1 VALNEPGIGYYGT
14 PVTSASSTNFEIE
27 VRKIQGQLNI
37 AKGKAMLARTGP
49 SNLEDSMKAPV
60 HVVSHPLVQHKL
72 TRLRQSETTPSE
84 FRVLMRD
91 VGMLL
96 LYEATRD
103 LPMRDVQIRT
113 PLGEFAAPALENLNI
128 CLAPVIRAG
137 LGMVESMIDLMPFA
151 KVAHVGLYRD
161 PKTLEAIEYYF
172 KAPADFSACTVFIVD
187 PMLATGHSAVAAI
200 ERIKERTATGI
211 RLISLL
217 AAPEGV
223 ALVQAEH
230 PDVPIY
236 TASVDTKLD
245 AHAYIVPG
253 LGDAGDRLYG
263 TG

>member
-1 VALNEPGIGYYGT
+1 MT
-14 PVTSASSTNFEIE
+14 T
-27 VRKIQGQLNI
+27 
-37 AKGKAMLARTGP
+37 
-49 SNLEDSMKAPV
+49 SNLEDYMNASV

-72 TRLRQSETTPSE
+72 TRLRQSKTMPCE

-103 LPMRDVQIRT
+103 LPLRNVQITT
-113 PLGEFAAPALENLNI
+113 PLCEFSAPTLEGLDI
-128 CLAPVIRAG
+128 CLAPVLRAG
-137 LGMVESMIDLMPFA
+137 LGMIESMLTLLPFA

-172 KAPADFSACTVFIVD
+172 KAPADFSSCDVFVID
-187 PMLATGHSAVAAI
+187 PMLATGHSAAAAI
-200 ERIKERTATGI
+200 TRIRKCDVKRIK
-211 RLISLL
+211 LISLL

-230 PDVPIY
+230 PGVPIV
-236 TASVDTKLD
+236 TASIDSKLD
-245 AHAYIVPG
+245 DHAYIVPG

>member
-1 VALNEPGIGYYGT
+1 
-14 PVTSASSTNFEIE
+14 
-27 VRKIQGQLNI
+27 
-37 AKGKAMLARTGP
+37 MMM
-49 SNLEDSMKAPV
+49 SNLEESMSASI

-72 TRLRQSETTPSE
+72 TRLRQSETMPSE

-103 LPMRDVQIRT
+103 LPLRNVQIQT
-113 PLGEFAAPALENLNI
+113 PLGHFAAPTLDNLDI
-128 CLAPVIRAG
+128 CLAPVLRAG
-137 LGMVESMIDLMPFA
+137 LGMVESMLDLMPFA

-172 KAPADFSACTVFIVD
+172 KAPPDLSDCSVFIVD
-187 PMLATGHSAVAAI
+187 PMLATGNSAIAAI
-200 ERIKERTATGI
+200 ECIKKRAVKQI

-223 ALVQAEH
+223 AAVKAEH
-230 PDVPIY
+230 PDVPVY
-236 TASVDTKLD
+236 MASIDTKLD

>member
-1 VALNEPGIGYYGT
+1 MN
-14 PVTSASSTNFEIE
+14 AS
-27 VRKIQGQLNI
+27 
-37 AKGKAMLARTGP
+37 
-49 SNLEDSMKAPV
+49 V

-72 TRLRQSETTPSE
+72 TRLRQSETMPSE
-84 FRVLMRD
+84 FRVHMRD

-103 LPMRDVQIRT
+103 LPLCDVQIQT
-113 PLGEFAAPALENLNI
+113 PLGQFAAPTLDNLDI
-128 CLAPVIRAG
+128 CLAPVLRAG
-137 LGMVESMIDLMPFA
+137 LGMVESMLDLIPFA

-172 KAPADFSACTVFIVD
+172 KAPADFSACSVFIVD
-187 PMLATGHSAVAAI
+187 PMLATGNSAVATI
-200 ERIKERTATGI
+200 ERIKKCAVKRIT
-211 RLISLL
+211 LISLL

-223 ALVQAEH
+223 ASVQAEH

-253 LGDAGDRLYG
+253 LGDAGDRLYD

>member
-1 VALNEPGIGYYGT
+1 M
-14 PVTSASSTNFEIE
+14 SASI
-27 VRKIQGQLNI
+27 
-37 AKGKAMLARTGP
+37 
-49 SNLEDSMKAPV
+49 

-72 TRLRQSETTPSE
+72 TRLRQSETMPSE

-103 LPMRDVQIRT
+103 LPLRDVQIQT
-113 PLGEFAAPALENLNI
+113 PLGQFAAPTLDNLNI
-128 CLAPVIRAG
+128 CLAPILRAG
-137 LGMVESMIDLMPFA
+137 LGMVESMLDLMPFA

-172 KAPADFSACTVFIVD
+172 KAPTDFSACSVFIVD
-187 PMLATGHSAVAAI
+187 PMLATGNSAIAAVDC
-200 ERIKERTATGI
+200 IKKRAVNQI

-223 ALVQAEH
+223 ASVQAEH